1 MVYGW
6 SPYQLVFGTNPNLPN
21 VLNDKP
27 PALEHNTVSQTFAN
41 HLNALHS
48 GRRAFIQAE
57 SSERIR
63 RALRHKIRAS
73 GECFQHGDKVYYKR
87 DDDNKW
93 KGPGTV
99 LGQDGKVVFVRHGI
113 REKIHQTAIYDSD
126 DEEENNNRNVEQNIE
141 EQEPVQNE
149 NDHQQNIQLPQMQ
162 NDDNEQVDQN
172 IAPGAAFDNLEQ
184 PVRPK
189 DNKTKDIPHVG
200 ENIVYKMKENDTWV
214 KAKVV
219 SKGGKSTGKNWA
231 YLNLQDENEDAQV
244 GIDFAK
250 DVQEWRT
257 EQDVDE
263 VNAVVVPQSRHNENQ
278 VKHAKQLEMD
288 NWKSFKVYDEIPYSG
303 QKLMST
309 RWVITE
315 KEMNGERKV
324 KARLVVR
331 GFEEENEV
339 KSDSPTVHKESLR
352 LFLAIASTSE
362 FDIHSIDIKAA
373 FLQGKEIDRIIFVKP
388 PKELSSDKPVA
399 WKLNKCVYGLID
411 ASRNWF
417 LSVKRELLQLECIQ
431 SKLDPAIFY
440 WHKNNN
446 LEGLFLMHVDDFLWA
461 GSEHFKKQVIC
472 QLRDKFDCGKEL
484 DSSFRYIGLNI
495 QHEGNDIFLQQH
507 DYTDELKQVDR
518 ADIKNGIYPEIVG
531 QLHWIATQSRPDLCF
546 DVLDLSTSVQLSEAK
561 TQSKL
566 NKVIRKAKN
575 NSYRIKYP
583 NLESLKNIELILYT
597 DASYANLSDR
607 VSSAGGYVIFLR
619 GQNGKNCPISW
630 SSKKIRR
637 VVKSTLAAEAL
648 SLVDGLDACYFVRS
662 ILQEMIKLNAGE
674 SIPIK
679 CFTDNKSL
687 CQNIHSTKLISE
699 KRLCLDLASIKESV
713 SLGDITVTWIKTS
726 SQISDCLTK
735 AGADF
740 HPLIKVLS
748 TGKGP

>member
-1 MVYGW
+1 
-6 SPYQLVFGTNPNLPN
+6 
-21 VLNDKP
+21 
-27 PALEHNTVSQTFAN
+27 
-41 HLNALHS
+41 
-48 GRRAFIQAE
+48 
-57 SSERIR
+57 
-63 RALRHKIRAS
+63 
-73 GECFQHGDKVYYKR
+73 
-87 DDDNKW
+87 
-93 KGPGTV
+93 
-99 LGQDGKVVFVRHGI
+99 
-113 REKIHQTAIYDSD
+113 
-126 DEEENNNRNVEQNIE
+126 
-141 EQEPVQNE
+141 
-149 NDHQQNIQLPQMQ
+149 MQ

-184 PVRPK
+184 PVGTK
-189 DNKTKDIPHVG
+189 ENKTKDIPHVG
-200 ENIVYKMKENDTWV
+200 DNIVYKMKENDTWV

-257 EQDVDE
+257 AQDVDE

-288 NWKSFKVYDEIPYSG
+288 NWKSFNVYDEILYSG

-339 KSDSPTVHKESLR
+339 KSDSPTVHKESVR

-362 FDIHSIDIKAA
+362 FNIHSIDIKAA
-373 FLQGKEIDRIIFVKP
+373 FLQG
-388 PKELSSDKPVA
+388 
-399 WKLNKCVYGLID
+399 
-411 ASRNWF
+411 
-417 LSVKRELLQLECIQ
+417 
-431 SKLDPAIFY
+431 
-440 WHKNNN
+440 
-446 LEGLFLMHVDDFLWA
+446 
-461 GSEHFKKQVIC
+461 
-472 QLRDKFDCGKEL
+472 
-484 DSSFRYIGLNI
+484 LNI
-495 QHEGNDIFLQQH
+495 QHEGNDIYLQQH

-531 QLHWIATQSRPDLCF
+531 QLHWIATQSRPDLFF
-546 DVLDLSTSVQLSEAK
+546 DVLDLSTSIQLSEAK

-566 NKVIRKAKN
+566 NKIIRKAKN

-597 DASYANLSDR
+597 DASYANLSDH
-607 VSSAGGYVIFLR
+607 VSSAGGYVIFLL

-648 SLVDGLDACYFVRS
+648 SLVEGLDACYFVRS

-687 CQNIHSTKLISE
+687 CQNIYSTKLISE
-699 KRLCLDLASIKESV
+699 KWLCLDLASIKESV

-740 HPLIKVLS
+740 HPLIKVLC